1 MRPRLALSVGA
12 VAGLLISGGIL
23 ALFWFGVAGV
33 LRVGHTDLT
42 HLLWPSSVMLV
53 RGWRSTVPGVM
64 ITVSSVAINC
74 LWYATVVFVLRG
86 IAGAVFRL
94 IPARD

>member
-1 MRPRLALSVGA
+1 MRLSLALRVGA
-12 VAGLLISGGIL
+12 VMGLLISCGIL

-53 RGWRSTVPGVM
+53 GGWRSTVPGVM

-74 LWYATVVFVLRG
+74 LLYAAVVFVLG
-86 IAGAVFRL
+86 SIAGAVLRL
-94 IPARD
+94 NPARD